1 MSDGRIK
8 DLERS
13 RAHAID
19 DVEDEQY
26 RQIAKWGVQHHPD
39 GTSAA
44 YAVPR
49 DAARNTCDRAT
60 HEGRL
65 TWRHI
70 LKEEVMEAFA
80 ETDPGEL
87 RTELVQVAAVA
98 LSWVNDIDSREGQ

>member
-1 MSDGRIK
+1 MSDEGFGHRIANG
-8 DLERS
+8 L
-13 RAHAID
+13 D
-19 DVEDEQY
+19 DVENEQY
-26 RQIAKWGVQHHPD
+26 RQYELFGVQHHPD

-44 YAVPR
+44 YTVPR
-49 DAARNTCDRAT
+49 DAARDTCDWAT